1 MEALLL
7 GIYSFFVWLIFFK
20 FKWLPWNT
28 TSQVTVVVIPIV
40 GLTALILFLNVYA
53 PSSSD
58 VRVIK
63 YVVQVVPQVRGR
75 VVEVPVEPNTTVEK
89 GTVLF
94 RIDPTPFELQVRTLE
109 AQLAA
114 TVGSVD
120 QLNEELRSAVSN
132 TEAIRPKLELARMR
146 MEQYRELADSGAGD
160 RFALEQAEADVNGL
174 EAELTASIATEAQLR
189 ARLGA
194 TVGDDQAEVAQIK
207 AELANARW
215 ELQETVFHAPAR
227 GTIINL
233 QLRPGQM
240 ATALGFQ
247 PVMTFVEDE
256 FQVIAFYQQNELH
269 KVQAGD
275 EAEIALKT
283 YPGRI
288 IKATVN
294 SIVWAQGQ
302 GTIPMTAPVTGTLP
316 ETGSVPVKPGRFA
329 VRLDIAERDRD
340 LFLAAGAIGH
350 GAIYTQH
357 GHHIHLVRKV
367 ILRVGAF
374 LDWLVLK
381 LH

>member
-40 GLTALILFLNVYA
+40 GLTALILLLNVYA

-75 VVEVPVEPNTTVEK
+75 VIDVPVEPNSPVKK
-89 GTVLF
+89 GAVLF

-109 AQLAA
+109 AQLSA
-114 TVGSVD
+114 TEGSVE
-120 QLNEELRSAVSN
+120 QLNEELQSAVSR
-132 TEAIRPKLELARMR
+132 TRAVRAKLDLTRKR
-146 MEQYRELADSGAGD
+146 VEQNRELAATGAGD
-160 RFALEQAEADVNGL
+160 RFALEQAEADVRGL
-174 EAELTASIATEAQLR
+174 EAELSANVAAEAQVR

-207 AELANARW
+207 AQLANARW
-215 ELQETVFHAPAR
+215 ELSQTVFYAPAD
-227 GTIINL
+227 GTVINL

-240 ATALGFQ
+240 ATALGAI
-247 PVMTFVEDE
+247 PVMTFVEND
-256 FQVIAFYQQNELH
+256 FQVLALFHQNELH
-269 KVQAGD
+269 EVQPGD
-275 EAEIALKT
+275 EAEIALET

-288 IKATVN
+288 IKASVD

-302 GTIPMTAPVTGTLP
+302 GQIPMSQTLP
-316 ETGSVPVKPGRFA
+316 QTGPVPLPPGRFA
-329 VRLDIAERDRD
+329 VRLNIAERDKD
-340 LFLAAGAIGH
+340 LFLAAGAVGH

-357 GHHIHLVRKV
+357 GHHIHILRKV
-367 ILRVGAF
+367 IMRVGSM
-374 LDWLVLK
+374 LNWLVLK